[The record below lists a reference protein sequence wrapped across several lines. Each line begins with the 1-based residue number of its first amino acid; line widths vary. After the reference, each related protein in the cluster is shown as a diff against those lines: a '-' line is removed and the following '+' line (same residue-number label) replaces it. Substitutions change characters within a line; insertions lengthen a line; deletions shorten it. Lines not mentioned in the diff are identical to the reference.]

1 VADLGAIVD
10 VLPYLSMGLGATGMA
25 VATFLFTKS
34 RQRPA
39 LSGSDRLRLLTEN
52 KVLADR
58 LDRLVT
64 AARAECQE
72 LETRRAE
79 LAEASAEL
87 ERYIDGL
94 KQRLDE
100 ARAESAAAARGPV
113 AGGIAPGG
121 LTQGHG
127 LNNGHSSQQ
136 PEPKPA
142 APMASVAAGGGDFVD
157 RDAVTQQVLELH
169 RAGRNHVQIAQA
181 TGLHMGVVELMLA
194 LARDGR

>member
-1 VADLGAIVD
+1 
-10 VLPYLSMGLGATGMA
+10 MGLGATGMA

-52 KVLADR
+52 KVLTDR

-100 ARAESAAAARGPV
+100 ARADVAAAARGPTAGGPV
-113 AGGIAPGG
+113 AGGIAPSG
-121 LTQGHG
+121 LTQGYG
-127 LNNGHSSQQ
+127 LNNRSQTSQSQNQ
-136 PEPKPA
+136 P
-142 APMASVAAGGGDFVD
+142 
-157 RDAVTQQVLELH
+157 H
-169 RAGRNHVQIAQA
+169 RWRA
-181 TGLHMGVVELMLA
+181 
-194 LARDGR
+194 

>member
-1 VADLGAIVD
+1 
-10 VLPYLSMGLGATGMA
+10 MGLGATGMA

-52 KVLADR
+52 KVLTDR

-100 ARAESAAAARGPV
+100 ARADVAAAARGPTAGGPV
-113 AGGIAPGG
+113 AGGIAPSG
-121 LTQGHG
+121 LTQGYG
-127 LNNGHSSQQ
+127 LNNGQVSNQ

-142 APMASVAAGGGDFVD
+142 APMASVTAGGAEFVD
-157 RDAVTQQVLELH
+157 RDAVTQQVLDLH
-169 RAGRNHVQIAQA
+169 RAGRSHVQIAQA
-181 TGLHMGVVELMLA
+181 TGLHTGVVELMLA

>member
-1 VADLGAIVD
+1 
-10 VLPYLSMGLGATGMA
+10 MGLGATGMA

-87 ERYIDGL
+87 ERYVDGL

-100 ARAESAAAARGPV
+100 ARADSAAAARGPT

-121 LTQGHG
+121 LTQGYG